1 MLREGQRQ
9 KDEAMEPRP
18 EEGTPTS
25 SIIAPH
31 DSAERAGDDDTKPF
45 RNLEE
50 ELTARMGPPPPR
62 VKRKVARP
70 QRQPSAEPAPEE
82 ETPEEGADFSDQATG
97 DQATGD
103 QATGQ
108 VPARTAART
117 PARTPAQ
124 PPAQADERVL
134 TFTPAVFTPLPSPPS
149 PWSYVAG
156 AAAVLFLVLAGWR
169 FYEANEMVA
178 PKTAGASVTSEELLR
193 NLQALQQERSKVD
206 VLTRELALA
215 KREQQGA
222 QATSTVEQ
230 AALEKK
236 VNEMHESLRKAEAL
250 SGILDTLLAEERKR
264 NVALADQVA
273 SDQRALERMV
283 EERKAEELKA
293 EERKAEERRAEER
306 RAEERRVEERRAEER
321 RAEERRAEERR
332 AEERR
337 AEAAAAAAPPV
348 QPTPAVSV
356 PVPVASAPVPAVAES
371 VVAPQ
376 PLTVASAQP
385 VTVAAAQPVTVAAAQ
400 PLAVPSAPPVARPAA
415 QPPSAASVRAAE
427 WLLNKARVLL
437 GQGEVGAAR
446 AVLEQATEAGGAPA
460 LFALA
465 ETYDPAVLARWGTVG
480 TLGDVARARE
490 LYGLALA
497 AGAPE
502 ARARL
507 MALP

>member
-9 KDEAMEPRP
+9 KDEAVEPRP

-45 RNLEE
+45 RDLEQ

-62 VKRKVARP
+62 VKRKVAKPR
-70 QRQPSAEPAPEE
+70 RQPAAEAAPEAGTPEE
-82 ETPEEGADFSDQATG
+82 ETTQDGTDSPDQT
-97 DQATGD
+97 
-103 QATGQ
+103 TGQ

-117 PARTPAQ
+117 PAKAPAQ
-124 PPAQADERVL
+124 PEERTL

-149 PWSYVAG
+149 PWPYVAG
-156 AAAVLFLVLAGWR
+156 AAAVLFVVLAGWR
-169 FYEANEMVA
+169 LYEANEALA
-178 PKTAGASVTSEELLR
+178 PKAAVASVSSEEVLR

-222 QATSTVEQ
+222 HATSTVEQ
-230 AALEKK
+230 AALEQK
-236 VNEMHESLRKAEAL
+236 VNELHESLRKAEAL

-283 EERKAEELKA
+283 EERKAEEQKA
-293 EERKAEERRAEER
+293 
-306 RAEERRVEERRAEER
+306 EERRAEER

-332 AEERR
+332 AEERKAEERR
-337 AEAAAAAAPPV
+337 AEAATAAASSV
-348 QPTPAVSV
+348 QPTPAASV
-356 PVPVASAPVPAVAES
+356 LAPVTPAPAPAVVES
-371 VVAPQ
+371 VAAPQ

-385 VTVAAAQPVTVAAAQ
+385 VTVAAAQPLAA
-400 PLAVPSAPPVARPAA
+400 PSAPPVARPAA

-427 WLLNKARVLL
+427 WLLNKARVLI
-437 GQGEVGAAR
+437 GQGEIGAAR

-465 ETYDPAVLARWGTVG
+465 ETYDPAVLAKWGTVG
-480 TLGDVARARE
+480 TLGDVARARKF
-490 LYGLALA
+490 YGLALA

-507 MALP
+507 LALP

>member
-9 KDEAMEPRP
+9 KDEAVEPRP
-18 EEGTPTS
+18 EEETPTS

-45 RNLEE
+45 RDLEQ

-62 VKRKVARP
+62 VKRKVAKPR
-70 QRQPSAEPAPEE
+70 RQPAAEAAPEE
-82 ETPEEGADFSDQATG
+82 ETPEEESPQDGTDSPDQT
-97 DQATGD
+97 
-103 QATGQ
+103 TGQ

-117 PARTPAQ
+117 PARTPAKT
-124 PPAQADERVL
+124 PAQPEERTL

-149 PWSYVAG
+149 PWPYVAG
-156 AAAVLFLVLAGWR
+156 AAAVLFVVLAGWR
-169 FYEANEMVA
+169 LYEANEAVA
-178 PKTAGASVTSEELLR
+178 PKAAVASVSSEEVLR

-222 QATSTVEQ
+222 HATSTVEQ
-230 AALEKK
+230 AALEQK
-236 VNEMHESLRKAEAL
+236 VNELHESLRKAEAL

-283 EERKAEELKA
+283 EERKAEEQKA
-293 EERKAEERRAEER
+293 EERKAEERKA
-306 RAEERRVEERRAEER
+306 EERRAEER

-337 AEAAAAAAPPV
+337 AEERKAEAATAAASSV

-356 PVPVASAPVPAVAES
+356 PTSVTPAAVPAVAES

-376 PLTVASAQP
+376 PPAVPVAQPVAVASAQP
-385 VTVAAAQPVTVAAAQ
+385 VTVAAAQ
-400 PLAVPSAPPVARPAA
+400 PVARPAA

-437 GQGEVGAAR
+437 GQGEIGAAR